1 MMRHALGAVLAG
13 AVLWCGAAAHA
24 EGDADKGKVVFSK
37 CGICHSP
44 KQGVNMVGPSL
55 FGIVGR
61 HSATVPNFN
70 YSPAMQELNIDWTPE
85 TLDRY
90 VTDPHAMV
98 PKTKMIFPGLKSET
112 DRENL
117 IAYLQTLK

>member
-1 MMRHALGAVLAG
+1 MRHVLGAVLAG
-13 AVLWCGAAAHA
+13 VVLWCGAAAHA

-44 KQGVNMVGPSL
+44 KEGVNMVGPSL
-55 FGIVGR
+55 FGVVGR
-61 HSATVPNFN
+61 HSATAPNFS
-70 YSPAMQELNIDWTPE
+70 YSPAMQEVNVDWTPE

-90 VTDPHAMV
+90 LTDPRAMV
-98 PKTKMIFPGLKSET
+98 PKTRMIFPGLKSET
-112 DRENL
+112 DRQNL